1 MKSNMIIGG
10 LLFTSII
17 VISMFVNTLEYFN
30 SPDSVLTTIQTLKY
44 AFNSLQQPAIV
55 SRSIDTPK
63 GKMVV
68 GEVIKVNLV
77 NISTLEKT
85 YGEMLNGPQ
94 KYDSQNIRNTI
105 EKSNNE
111 LIDRYNSIIKTLQLK
126 MPEFKDIK
134 IVVPGLKNATETAI
148 NNTKIDP
155 VLIAIQSVQ
164 DSFMSIREEI
174 IRSGTRTLYTPKGQ
188 ISALKMVEENVNDI
202 NALTEKYILM
212 LQDKKTNNEAKNFV
226 QDNLN
231 IFITTYNYII
241 TSLKLKRQLLPK
253 NMIDIKGEIIDKP
266 KVNDPIPG
274 LSANTILTIPLGQ
287 LFGTQQLI
295 TQMSS
300 HGVDPPPDLFNSPSS
315 IKVPAPPTKGATGV
329 ATGALPGVP
338 VKGVPGVPTKPK
350 AQVTPEIPKP
360 LPEKYLFTKLSKIY
374 DTLPTQNSMLD

>member
-17 VISMFVNTLEYFN
+17 VLSMFVNTLEYFN
-30 SPDSVLTTIQTLKY
+30 SPDSIVTSIQTLKH
-44 AFNSLQQPAIV
+44 AFNSLQQPVIV

-85 YGEMLNGPQ
+85 YSKMLSGPQ
-94 KYDSQNIRNTI
+94 SYDSQNIRNTVQ
-105 EKSNNE
+105 KSINE
-111 LIDRYNSIIKTLQLK
+111 LIERYNSIVKTLGLK

-134 IVVPGLKNATETAI
+134 IVVSGLKTATETAI

-155 VLIAIQSVQ
+155 VLIALQNVQ

-174 IRSGTRTLYTPKGQ
+174 IRSGSRSIYTPKGE
-188 ISALKMVEENVNDI
+188 ISALKMVEENVNNI

-212 LQDKKTNNEAKNFV
+212 LQDKKTNTSAKNFV

-231 IFITTYNYII
+231 VFITTYNYII

-253 NMIDIKGEIIDKP
+253 NMIDIKGELIDKP

-274 LSANTILTIPLGQ
+274 LSANTVLTIPLGQ

-300 HGVDPPPDLFNSPSS
+300 HGLDAPPNLFNSPSS
-315 IKVPAPPTKGATGV
+315 IKVPAPPTMAT
-329 ATGALPGVP
+329 
-338 VKGVPGVPTKPK
+338 K
-350 AQVTPEIPKP
+350 AAAKAKLTPEIPKP
-360 LPEKYLFTKLSKIY
+360 LPEKYIFTKLSKIY